1 MAIATDDATAIRAA
15 AGGAEKR
22 AYVRQIFSEIAP
34 RYDLLNHV
42 LSLNIDRGWRRK
54 AIAEL
59 GIERNPRGIFLDLC
73 AGTMDVSVA
82 LAARDGFAGS
92 VVSADFAEPMLRAG
106 RSKIGGKRIDPIT
119 ADALQLPLA
128 SESVAGAIVAFGIRN
143 VADLDAALRE
153 VCRVIEPGGRFVILE
168 FSKPSS
174 SILNAAY
181 QKYFQHVL
189 PMIGGFISGHPTAY
203 RYLPESVAKFP
214 TGDELARRMQSA
226 GFTKVR
232 WRPLTFGVV
241 AIHVGFAE
249 KGSRSERT
257 ENNNGL
263 PRVGLDDR

>member
-1 MAIATDDATAIRAA
+1 MAIATDDAAAIRAA

-59 GIERNPRGIFLDLC
+59 GIENNPRGRFLDLC
-73 AGTMDVSVA
+73 AGTMDVSVM
-82 LAARDGFAGS
+82 LAKERGFAGS
-92 VVSADFAEPMLRAG
+92 VVSLDFAEPMLLAG
-106 RSKIGGKRIDPIT
+106 KSKITGRRIEPIT

-128 SESVAGAIVAFGIRN
+128 SGSVAGAIVAFGIRN
-143 VADLDAALRE
+143 VADLDASLRE
-153 VCRVIEPGGRFVILE
+153 VSRVLEHGARFVILE

-181 QKYFQHVL
+181 QQYFKHIL
-189 PMIGGFISGHPTAY
+189 PRIGAFVSGHPTAY
-203 RYLPESVAKFP
+203 RYLPESVANFP

-226 GFTKVR
+226 GFVSVR
-232 WRPLTFGVV
+232 WRPLTFGVA
-241 AIHVGFAE
+241 AIHVGQRD
-249 KGSRSERT
+249 KG
-257 ENNNGL
+257 GAL
-263 PRVGLDDR
+263 